1 MSPSWLRYFRPQ
13 DFVWLLLFSVLA
25 ALNVLLRPDSSVLVP
40 VVLIGL
46 GVSAA
51 VESRIGAVT
60 TILIELALCGV
71 LLYGRGVESSFY
83 VFLVLPVI
91 SAATNFGIRG
101 IVLST
106 LAACAIY
113 FSYLL
118 RVDWKAQIIDPE
130 NWFELA
136 LRALLLPVVGFLTFQ
151 LAEANRGKTRTLE
164 ATAKELA
171 EANTSLKQAQDEIR
185 RSERLAALGQLTA
198 GLAHELRNPL
208 GTMKTSAELLQR
220 QVGANNE
227 IAAEMAGYIATE
239 VDRTNSLITRFLDF
253 ARPARMNWEKGDLA
267 GMLDRVTE
275 RFEREKSGPARSVS
289 VFKNYSPDIPP
300 IAFDP
305 QLLEGA
311 LLNLVMNAA
320 QASPPDGV
328 VTIKTRR
335 VDANPGPAVEVA
347 VIDRG
352 SGIDPKNLESIFNPF
367 FTTKPDGVGLGLAIV
382 SKIIDDHGGKIAV
395 ESTPGEG
402 SVFRVFLPVRT

>member
-1 MSPSWLRYFRPQ
+1 
-13 DFVWLLLFSVLA
+13 
-25 ALNVLLRPDSSVLVP
+25 
-40 VVLIGL
+40 
-46 GVSAA
+46 
-51 VESRIGAVT
+51 
-60 TILIELALCGV
+60 
-71 LLYGRGVESSFY
+71 
-83 VFLVLPVI
+83 
-91 SAATNFGIRG
+91 
-101 IVLST
+101 
-106 LAACAIY
+106 
-113 FSYLL
+113 
-118 RVDWKAQIIDPE
+118 
-130 NWFELA
+130 
-136 LRALLLPVVGFLTFQ
+136 
-151 LAEANRGKTRTLE
+151 
-164 ATAKELA
+164 
-171 EANTSLKQAQDEIR
+171 
-185 RSERLAALGQLTA
+185 
-198 GLAHELRNPL
+198 
-208 GTMKTSAELLQR
+208 
-220 QVGANNE
+220 
-227 IAAEMAGYIATE
+227 
-239 VDRTNSLITRFLDF
+239 LITRFLDF